1 MKLLSLDAVAT
12 HDLDDMR
19 TLFAEYAASLG
30 ADFCLKGFAEEV
42 ANLPGEYAPP
52 RGRLLLAREGDEV
65 VGCVG
70 LRPLARDT
78 GEMKR
83 LYVRPTYRSA
93 GAGRGLVEAVI
104 AAAKEIGYRRLRL
117 DTLPKLVAAR
127 RLYHILGFRPIER
140 YNDNLIAGVE
150 FLELDLE

>member
-12 HDLDDMR
+12 HALDDVR
-19 TLFAEYAASLG
+19 ALFAEYAASLG
-30 ADFCLKGFAEEV
+30 TDFCLKGFAEEV

-78 GEMKR
+78 CEMKR
-83 LYVRPTYRSA
+83 LYVRPAYRSA
-93 GAGRGLVEAVI
+93 GTGRELVEAVI
-104 AAAKEIGYRRLRL
+104 VAAKEIGYRRLRL

-140 YNDNLIAGVE
+140 YNDNPVAGVE